1 MNVRVVIV
9 LATLFFVYSAWRG
22 GSVLSMLALGGA
34 GWGRYLRM
42 ALYGFIGLSL
52 YQFVS
57 RHPGQSAS
65 LLYHAQE
72 LIKYIPIDKQAGA
85 MLTPVFNFARDT
97 GAVRGVMEGMT
108 GRGSGGVGG
117 AREPWAAGDVHLAR
131 APTAAMDVS
140 PQTKRMLNSG
150 GAPGATTN
158 RSVSGTKKK
167 FVAARQKWHCAGCG
181 AMLDHTF
188 EVDHIQELQY
198 GGTNHVDN
206 LEALCRNCHG
216 KKTVSSFI

>member
-9 LATLFFVYSAWRG
+9 LATLFFMYGAWRG
-22 GSVLSMLALGGA
+22 GSFLSVFSLGGSA
-34 GWGRYLRM
+34 DWGRYLRM

-57 RHPGQSAS
+57 RHPAQSAS

-72 LIKYIPIDKQAGA
+72 LIKYMPIDKQAGA

-108 GRGSGGVGG
+108 GRGGG
-117 AREPWAAGDVHLAR
+117 AGAPWVAGDVHR
-131 APTAAMDVS
+131 AQVPTAAMDMS

-150 GAPGATTN
+150 GVPGATTN

-181 AMLDHTF
+181 GMLDHTF

-216 KKTVSSFI
+216 KKTVSSLL